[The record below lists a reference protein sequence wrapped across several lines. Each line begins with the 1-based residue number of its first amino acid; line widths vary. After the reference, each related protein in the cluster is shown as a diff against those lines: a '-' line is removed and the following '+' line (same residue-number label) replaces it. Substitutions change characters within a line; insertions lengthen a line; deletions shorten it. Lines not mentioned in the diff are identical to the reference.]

1 MLVNII
7 GLGKVGQ
14 TLAKL
19 LVEHKLATIAGLY
32 NRDAG
37 DIQSRLDFIGEG
49 EYTNNVE
56 SLPCANLT
64 LITVVDSC
72 ISEVAAS
79 YALNPNIQPGDIV
92 AHCSG
97 VLPSTCL
104 QALKHRGVEICS
116 IHPMHSFVDP
126 HLSIQKYAGT
136 LCAIE
141 GDNAAIMVVQK
152 LFTAFGSQVFT
163 VAKNHKALYHAAG
176 VFASNYLLTLVAQS
190 LNCLQE
196 AKVGQED
203 AFNLVVSLMQ
213 STLNNLVTKKSARDA
228 LTGPL
233 KRGDHATLQ
242 KHLQAFTSLEEQYF
256 YTVLAKRT
264 KELLM

>member
-7 GLGKVGQ
+7 GLGRVGQ
-14 TLAKL
+14 TLARL
-19 LVEHKLATIAGLY
+19 LVEHRLANIAGLY
-32 NRDAG
+32 NRDAE

-49 EYTNNVE
+49 EYFNNLAT
-56 SLPCANLT
+56 LPRADLT

-72 ISEVAAS
+72 IGEVAAS
-79 YALNPNIQPGDIV
+79 YALNPNIKFGDVV

-104 QALKHRGVEICS
+104 EVLKQRGVEICS

-126 HLSIQKYAGT
+126 QISMQKYLGT

-141 GDNAAIMVVQK
+141 GDPGAVTVVQE
-152 LFTAFGSQVFT
+152 LFVAFGSEVFT
-163 VAKNHKALYHAAG
+163 VDKNRKALYHAAG

-196 AKVGQED
+196 AKVAQED

-233 KRGDHATLQ
+233 QRGDHATLQ
-242 KHLQAFTSLEEQYF
+242 KHLQAFTSVEEQHF
-256 YTVLAKRT
+256 YTILAKRT